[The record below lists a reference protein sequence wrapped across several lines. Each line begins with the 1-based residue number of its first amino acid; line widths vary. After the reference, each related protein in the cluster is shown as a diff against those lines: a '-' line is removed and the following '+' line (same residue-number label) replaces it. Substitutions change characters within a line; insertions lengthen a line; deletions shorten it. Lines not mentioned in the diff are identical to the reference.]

1 MSSVFQL
8 FIIGVA
14 AFGPCSAHCAPV
26 ILPYIAATRRTWR
39 EGLKAVSIFLLAR
52 SVVYCFLGLLAA
64 LFGGLFTGWLHQFED
79 YIFLVGGLFIV
90 LVGILV
96 IFGKELKSPLCEA
109 LKNRVANDNT
119 GPLILGLTMGI
130 FPCFVVLAVLAYI
143 ALEAQSLWQG
153 AFYGFAFGMGK
164 FISPLILLGPLA
176 STLPTRLIKNN
187 RIYGFFRRLCGF
199 IIFLIGVNLV
209 VFRLLK

>member
-1 MSSVFQL
+1 MSSAFQL

-14 AFGPCSAHCAPV
+14 AFGPCSVHCAPV

-39 EGLKAVSIFLLAR
+39 EGLKTVLIFLLAR
-52 SVVYCFLGLLAA
+52 LVVYCFLGLLAG
-64 LFGGLFTGWLHQFED
+64 LFGGLITGWLHQFEN

-96 IFGKELKSPLCEA
+96 IFGKELKSPFCVA
-109 LKNRVANDNT
+109 LKNRVADDNI

-130 FPCFVVLAVLAYI
+130 FPCFVVLGVLAYI

-153 AFYGFAFGMGK
+153 AFYGFAFGVGK

-176 STLPTRLIKNN
+176 STLSARFVKNH
-187 RIYGFFRRLCGF
+187 RIYWFFSRLCGF
-199 IIFLIGVNLV
+199 IIFLIGVNLI
-209 VFRLLK
+209 VFRLFE